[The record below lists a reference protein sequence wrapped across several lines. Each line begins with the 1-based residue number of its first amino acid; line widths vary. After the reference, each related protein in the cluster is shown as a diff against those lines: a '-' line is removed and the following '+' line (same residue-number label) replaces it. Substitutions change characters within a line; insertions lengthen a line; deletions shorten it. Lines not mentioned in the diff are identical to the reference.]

1 MMNKKKL
8 LSTICA
14 AALTVSVVGGS
25 IVSAAAADRDANILK
40 GKVTDIEETTI
51 TLELAPV
58 GAPDQK
64 NDGAALLPAAKPD
77 GDIQDDLTPPEK
89 PEGEEQNDLTSPEKP
104 ADDQKQ
110 PPEKKSVEVDVADAA
125 ITEDGQAAAAE
136 DIEVGDML
144 TVELDE
150 DGNAVSVTIDDLP
163 APKDDA
169 IPDEKPIPDDGLDP
183 SEKPDPVDGDFA
195 PEEKPLPDEAFDPA
209 DKPAFDEDLVPDD
222 QGVPSGEP
230 VPGIQGVANVRP
242 AENAPRDDRFG
253 GRMMPL
259 PFDAELDETAA

>member
-58 GAPDQK
+58 GAPGQEDG
-64 NDGAALLPAAKPD
+64 GAALIPAAKLD
-77 GDIQDDLTPPEK
+77 GEEQDDLTPPEK
-89 PEGEEQNDLTSPEKP
+89 KF
-104 ADDQKQ
+104 
-110 PPEKKSVEVDVADAA
+110 VEVDVADAA
-125 ITEDGQAAAAE
+125 ITEDGQDAAVE

-144 TVELDE
+144 TVELDK
-150 DGNAVSVTIDDLP
+150 DGNAVFVTIDDLP

-195 PEEKPLPDEAFDPA
+195 PEEKPLPDEEFDPA
-209 DKPAFDEDLVPDD
+209 DKPAFDEDFVPDE
-222 QGVPSGEP
+222 QPAAEGQFNPMGQPGREVPHGGFVGGMMQPDFDVEP
-230 VPGIQGVANVRP
+230 
-242 AENAPRDDRFG
+242 DR
-253 GRMMPL
+253 
-259 PFDAELDETAA
+259 ATA

>member
-25 IVSAAAADRDANILK
+25 IVSAAAADRDTNLLK
-40 GKVTDIEETTI
+40 GKVTGIEETTI
-51 TLELAPV
+51 TLELASV

-64 NDGAALLPAAKPD
+64 NDGAVQLPTAKPD
-77 GDIQDDLTPPEK
+77 GEEQDDLTPPEK
-89 PEGEEQNDLTSPEKP
+89 PADDQQN
-104 ADDQKQ
+104 DQKQ

-125 ITEDGQAAAAE
+125 ITEDGHTAAVE

-150 DGNAVSVTIDDLP
+150 DGNAVSVAIDNLP

-183 SEKPDPVDGDFA
+183 SEKPDPVGGDFA
-195 PEEKPLPDEAFDPA
+195 PEEKPLPDEEFDPA
-209 DKPAFDEDLVPDD
+209 DKPAFDEGFVSDEQPAAGGQFNPVGQPRYEVPRGGFVGGMIQPDF
-222 QGVPSGEP
+222 GVEP
-230 VPGIQGVANVRP
+230 DGV
-242 AENAPRDDRFG
+242 
-253 GRMMPL
+253 
-259 PFDAELDETAA
+259 TA

>member
-25 IVSAAAADRDANILK
+25 IVSAAAADRDTNILK

-51 TLELAPV
+51 TLELTPV

-77 GDIQDDLTPPEK
+77 GEEQDDLTPPEK
-89 PEGEEQNDLTSPEKP
+89 PADDQQN
-104 ADDQKQ
+104 DQKQ
-110 PPEKKSVEVDVADAA
+110 PPEKKSVEVDVADAT
-125 ITEDGQAAAAE
+125 ITEDGQDAAVE

-150 DGNAVSVTIDDLP
+150 DGNAVSVTINNLP
-163 APKDDA
+163 APRMTPSPMRSLFLTTVW
-169 IPDEKPIPDDGLDP
+169 IPARSPIPWTATLP
-183 SEKPDPVDGDFA
+183 RRKSLCLTRSLIPLTSLLLMRALSLTSSLPQVASSTPWISPVTRH
-195 PEEKPLPDEAFDPA
+195 PA
-209 DKPAFDEDLVPDD
+209 
-222 QGVPSGEP
+222 
-230 VPGIQGVANVRP
+230 
-242 AENAPRDDRFG
+242 
-253 GRMMPL
+253 
-259 PFDAELDETAA
+259 AASLAVCCSLTSAWSRTE

>member
-25 IVSAAAADRDANILK
+25 IVSAAAADRDTNILK

-58 GAPDQK
+58 GAPGQK
-64 NDGAALLPAAKPD
+64 DDGTALLPAAEPD
-77 GDIQDDLTPPEK
+77 GEEQDDLTPPEK
-89 PEGEEQNDLTSPEKP
+89 P
-104 ADDQKQ
+104 ADDDLQTDRKQ
-110 PPEKKSVEVDVADAA
+110 PPERKSVEVDVADAA
-125 ITEDGQAAAAE
+125 ITEDGQDAAVE

-150 DGNAVSVTIDDLP
+150 DGNAVSVTIDNLP

-209 DKPAFDEDLVPDD
+209 DKPAFDEGFVPDE
-222 QGVPSGEP
+222 QPAAGGQFTPMGQPGHKVPRGGFVGGLMQPDFGMEP
-230 VPGIQGVANVRP
+230 
-242 AENAPRDDRFG
+242 DRV
-253 GRMMPL
+253 
-259 PFDAELDETAA
+259 TA

>member
-25 IVSAAAADRDANILK
+25 IVSAAAADCDTNILK

-64 NDGAALLPAAKPD
+64 NNGAVLLPAAKPD
-77 GDIQDDLTPPEK
+77 GDIQDDLTPPAK
-89 PEGEEQNDLTSPEKP
+89 PEGEEQDDLTPPEKP
-104 ADDQKQ
+104 TDDNQQTDRKQ

-125 ITEDGQAAAAE
+125 ITEDGQDAAVE

-150 DGNAVSVTIDDLP
+150 DGNAVSVTIDNLP

-195 PEEKPLPDEAFDPA
+195 PEEKHLPDEEFEPA
-209 DKPAFDEDLVPDD
+209 DKPAFDEDFVPDEQPAAGGQFNPMGQPGHELPRGGFVGGMLQPD
-222 QGVPSGEP
+222 FGVEP
-230 VPGIQGVANVRP
+230 
-242 AENAPRDDRFG
+242 DRVK
-253 GRMMPL
+253 
-259 PFDAELDETAA
+259 A

>member
-1 MMNKKKL
+1 M
-8 LSTICA
+8 
-14 AALTVSVVGGS
+14 SVVGGS

-51 TLELAPV
+51 TLTLAPV

-64 NDGAALLPAAKPD
+64 NDGAVLLPAAKPD

-89 PEGEEQNDLTSPEKP
+89 PEGEEQDDLTPPEKP
-104 ADDQKQ
+104 ADDQQNDQKQ
-110 PPEKKSVEVDVADAA
+110 SPEKKSVEVDVADAA
-125 ITEDGQAAAAE
+125 ITEDGQAAAVE

-150 DGNAVSVTIDDLP
+150 DGNAVSVTIDNLP

-195 PEEKPLPDEAFDPA
+195 PEEKPLPDEEFDPA
-209 DKPAFDEDLVPDD
+209 DKPAFDEDFVPDE
-222 QGVPSGEP
+222 QPAAGGQLNPMGQ
-230 VPGIQGVANVRP
+230 PGH
-242 AENAPRDDRFG
+242 ELPRGGFG
-253 GRMMPL
+253 GGTLQPDFGVEPDRVK
-259 PFDAELDETAA
+259 A

>member
-1 MMNKKKL
+1 MMDKKKL

-25 IVSAAAADRDANILK
+25 IVSAAAADRDTNILK

-77 GDIQDDLTPPEK
+77 GEEQDDLTPPEK
-89 PEGEEQNDLTSPEKP
+89 PADDQQN
-104 ADDQKQ
+104 DQKQ
-110 PPEKKSVEVDVADAA
+110 PPEKKSVEVDVADAT
-125 ITEDGQAAAAE
+125 ITEDGQDAAVE
-136 DIEVGDML
+136 DIEAGDML

-150 DGNAVSVTIDDLP
+150 DGNAVSVTINNLP

-195 PEEKPLPDEAFDPA
+195 PEEKPLPDEEFDPA
-209 DKPAFDEDLVPDD
+209 DKPAFDEGFVPDEQPAAGGQFNPVD
-222 QGVPSGEP
+222 Q
-230 VPGIQGVANVRP
+230 PGR
-242 AENAPRDDRFG
+242 EAPRGGFVGGMLQPDFG
-253 GRMMPL
+253 VEPDGV
-259 PFDAELDETAA
+259 TA

>member
-40 GKVTDIEETTI
+40 GKVTDIEGTTI
-51 TLELAPV
+51 TLELASV

-89 PEGEEQNDLTSPEKP
+89 PVDDNQQI
-104 ADDQKQ
+104 DQKQ
-110 PPEKKSVEVDVADAA
+110 PPEKKSVEVDVSDAA
-125 ITEDGQAAAAE
+125 ITEDGQDAAAE

-150 DGNAVSVTIDDLP
+150 DGSAVSVTIDNLP

-169 IPDEKPIPDDGLDP
+169 VPDEKPIPDDGLAP
-183 SEKPDPVDGDFA
+183 SEKPDPVNGDVA
-195 PEEKPLPDEAFDPA
+195 PEEKPLPDEEFDPA
-209 DKPAFDEDLVPDD
+209 DKPAFDEGFIPDD
-222 QGVPSGEP
+222 QPLEDGKQVPVGQPSREVPRGGFVGGMLRPDFGVEP
-230 VPGIQGVANVRP
+230 DSV
-242 AENAPRDDRFG
+242 
-253 GRMMPL
+253 
-259 PFDAELDETAA
+259 TA

>member
-25 IVSAAAADRDANILK
+25 IVSAAAADRDTNILK

-77 GDIQDDLTPPEK
+77 GEEQDDLTPPEK
-89 PEGEEQNDLTSPEKP
+89 PADDQQN
-104 ADDQKQ
+104 DQKQ
-110 PPEKKSVEVDVADAA
+110 PPEKKSVEVDVADAT
-125 ITEDGQAAAAE
+125 ITEDGQDAAVE
-136 DIEVGDML
+136 DIEAGDML

-150 DGNAVSVTIDDLP
+150 DGNAVSVTINNLP

-183 SEKPDPVDGDFA
+183 SEKPDPVDGDFC
-195 PEEKPLPDEAFDPA
+195 
-209 DKPAFDEDLVPDD
+209 
-222 QGVPSGEP
+222 
-230 VPGIQGVANVRP
+230 PGGKAS
-242 AENAPRDDRFG
+242 A
-253 GRMMPL
+253 
-259 PFDAELDETAA
+259 

>member
-58 GAPDQK
+58 GAPGQK
-64 NDGAALLPAAKPD
+64 DDGTAALLPAAKPD
-77 GDIQDDLTPPEK
+77 GDIQDDSTPPAKPDGEERDDLTPPEK
-89 PEGEEQNDLTSPEKP
+89 P
-104 ADDQKQ
+104 ADDDQQTDQKQ
-110 PPEKKSVEVDVADAA
+110 PPEKKSVEVDVSDATITENGQDAA
-125 ITEDGQAAAAE
+125 VE

-150 DGNAVSVTIDDLP
+150 DGNAVSVTIDNLP
-163 APKDDA
+163 APEDEA
-169 IPDEKPIPDDGLDP
+169 ISDEKPIPDDGLDP

-195 PEEKPLPDEAFDPA
+195 PEEKPLPDEEFDPA
-209 DKPAFDEDLVPDD
+209 DKPAFDEDFVPVD
-222 QGVPSGEP
+222 QPAAGGQFNPMGQ
-230 VPGIQGVANVRP
+230 PGR
-242 AENAPRDDRFG
+242 ELPRGGFG
-253 GRMMPL
+253 GGTLQPDFGVEPDRV
-259 PFDAELDETAA
+259 TA